1 LKEKGSLENS
11 TKQIEKKEKLV
22 TKMIT
27 MIAIIIGI
35 LTAFLLIGLLDYF
48 K

>member
-1 LKEKGSLENS
+1 LKEKSSLENS
-11 TKQIEKKEKLV
+11 TEQIEKKEKLV

-35 LTAFLLIGLLDYF
+35 LTAFLLIGLLDFF